1 VHNFLS
7 DFESYEL
14 LFTPVV
20 VPVTILVH
28 FCSHKYELS
37 VSWVFSYYIYDEIS
51 PDDGEI
57 GFEHLE
63 TSIVTVQNQ
72 NRHHHSQYPYKRKGR
87 FDMTINELY
96 SYYNTTAVPASNNI
110 SNAFN
115 VTSDDETALDSVGS
129 ASSDKTDSYVS
140 TITAQATELRSE
152 NYNDILNQI
161 KQARAAIANGESSD
175 EASTTG
181 NTATDETTDSA
192 SADAAGSSAGAGGSG
207 GASSDDD
214 EEETSTSI
222 VIIDGQRYLETT
234 TTNSDGS
241 TTVTRT
247 PIGVSA
253 E

>member
-1 VHNFLS
+1 
-7 DFESYEL
+7 
-14 LFTPVV
+14 
-20 VPVTILVH
+20 
-28 FCSHKYELS
+28 

-51 PDDGEI
+51 FGDGEI
-57 GFEHLE
+57 GFGLLE
-63 TSIVTVQNQ
+63 TSIVPVQNQ
-72 NRHHHSQYPYKRKGR
+72 NRHHHLHYPYNRKGR
-87 FDMTINELY
+87 FDMTIDELY

-110 SNAFN
+110 SNALN

-129 ASSDKTDSYVS
+129 ASSGKTDSYVS
-140 TITAQATELRSE
+140 TITSQATELRSE
-152 NYNDILNQI
+152 NYNDILNQF
-161 KQARAAIANGESSD
+161 KQARAAIVNGESSD

-181 NTATDETTDSA
+181 SISTGETTDST
-192 SADAAGSSAGAGGSG
+192 STDEAGSSAGAGGSG

-247 PIGVSA
+247 PLGVSA
-253 E
+253 D

>member
-1 VHNFLS
+1 V
-7 DFESYEL
+7 
-14 LFTPVV
+14 
-20 VPVTILVH
+20 
-28 FCSHKYELS
+28 
-37 VSWVFSYYIYDEIS
+37 
-51 PDDGEI
+51 I
-57 GFEHLE
+57 GFELLE
-63 TSIVTVQNQ
+63 TSLVTVQNQ
-72 NRHHHSQYPYKRKGR
+72 NSYHHSQDPYNRKGR
-87 FDMTINELY
+87 FDMTIDEIY
-96 SYYNTTAVPASNNI
+96 SYYNTTAVSASNNI

-129 ASSDKTDSYVS
+129 AASGKTDSYFS
-140 TITAQATELRSE
+140 TITSQATELRSE

-161 KQARAAIANGESSD
+161 KQARAVIANGESSD

-181 NTATDETTDSA
+181 SISTDETTDST
-192 SADAAGSSAGAGGSG
+192 STDEAGSSAGASAGGSG

-247 PIGVSA
+247 PIGVSTD
-253 E
+253 